1 MFQCP
6 GIFRYTS
13 DMDDGLPPLSGWGY
27 RYQNF
32 VVAVDD
38 VVDDVVVV
46 VVVVVVVA
54 DTVVADTVVGNVV
67 VVVVVVGVVGNH
79 VAVDVADVNRTLPD

>member
-38 VVDDVVVV
+38 VVDDDD
-46 VVVVVVVA
+46 VVVVVVA

-79 VAVDVADVNRTLPD
+79 VEVDVADVNRTLPD

>member
-46 VVVVVVVA
+46 VVVA
-54 DTVVADTVVGNVV
+54 DTVVADTVVGNVVV